1 MSSGYYPA
9 AMGRTEDLAAVD
21 TALTRI
27 GREATSRRAQRL
39 RAERSRVDISALGV
53 SVLAAIYRNGPLT
66 LRNVA
71 DLVDTQPSRVSKE
84 VTVLRERG
92 YVSQL
97 THPSDARA
105 YLLSVSARGRH
116 AFERYRRA
124 ADDMLADRLDGWSNA
139 QLHALATLLTRLAED
154 TTGVRDVEESR

>member
-1 MSSGYYPA
+1 
-9 AMGRTEDLAAVD
+9 MGRAEDLAAVD

-39 RAERSRVDISALGV
+39 RAERSRVDVSALGV
-53 SVLAAIYRNGPLT
+53 SVLAAIYRHGPLT

-97 THPSDARA
+97 AHPTDARA
-105 YLLSVSARGRH
+105 QLLSVSVRGRQ

-124 ADDMLADRLDGWSNA
+124 ADDMLADRLSGWNNA
-139 QLHALATLLTRLAED
+139 RLHELATLLTRLSQDVTE
-154 TTGVRDVEESR
+154 VRDLEESL

>member
-1 MSSGYYPA
+1 
-9 AMGRTEDLAAVD
+9 MGRPEDLAAVD

-39 RAERSRVDISALGV
+39 RAERGRVDISALGV
-53 SVLAAIYRNGPLT
+53 SVLAAIYRHGPLT

-97 THPSDARA
+97 EHPTDARA
-105 YLLSVSARGRH
+105 QLLSVSVRGRH

-124 ADDMLADRLDGWSNA
+124 ADDMLADRLSGWSNA
-139 QLHALATLLTRLAED
+139 RLHELATLLTRLSED
-154 TTGVRDVEESR
+154 VTGIRDNVESL